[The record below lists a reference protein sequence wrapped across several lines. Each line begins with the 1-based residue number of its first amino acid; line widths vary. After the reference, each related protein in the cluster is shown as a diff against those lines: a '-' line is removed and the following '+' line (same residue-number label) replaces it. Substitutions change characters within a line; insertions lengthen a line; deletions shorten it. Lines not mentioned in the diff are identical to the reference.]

1 MKGQKQQSRMAACSY
16 LSSLPQREREQ
27 SGEDEGKRE
36 DVQLR
41 PNQSL
46 LLVWGGGR
54 FPPVRGH
61 LCGLRRCFDHV
72 SQATS

>member
-1 MKGQKQQSRMAACSY
+1 MAACSY

-27 SGEDEGKRE
+27 SREDEGKRE

-46 LLVWGGGR
+46 LLVWGGA
-54 FPPVRGH
+54 FPSCKRTPVRTQTV
-61 LCGLRRCFDHV
+61 L
-72 SQATS
+72 